1 MMKYNIRIFKVIF
14 ELMKGNFMELLK
26 NKILTDGIVNDE
38 EVLKVDNF
46 LNHQIEVTLLNEIGK
61 EFKRRFSD
69 VKVDKILTVESSG
82 IAIAVIAAQYFDNVP
97 VVFAKKQE
105 SRNLDPEIYKSK
117 VYSFTKNKEYEIM
130 VSKRYISKGEKVL
143 IMDDFLAKG
152 GAALGMIDVIE
163 QAGAELVGVGIVI
176 EKSYQDGSAILKEK
190 GVRVESLARI
200 ESLKDKTIRFK

>member
-1 MMKYNIRIFKVIF
+1 MMKYSIRKFKVIF
-14 ELMKGNFMELLK
+14 ELMKGKFMELLK

-46 LNHQIEVTLLNEIGK
+46 LNHQIDVPLLNEIGK
-61 EFKRRFSD
+61 EFKRKFSD

-82 IAIAVIAAQYFDNVP
+82 IAIAVIASQYFDNVP

-105 SRNLDPEIYKSK
+105 SRNLDLDIYKSK
-117 VYSFTKNKEYEIM
+117 VYSFTKNKEYDIM
-130 VSKRYISKGEKVL
+130 VSKRYISEGENILV
-143 IMDDFLAKG
+143 IDDFLAKG

-163 QAGAELVGVGIVI
+163 QAKANLVGIGIVI
-176 EKSYQDGSAILKEK
+176 EKSYQDGSSILEEK

-200 ESLKDKTIRFK
+200 ASLKDKMIRFI

>member
-1 MMKYNIRIFKVIF
+1 
-14 ELMKGNFMELLK
+14 MELLK

-46 LNHQIEVTLLNEIGK
+46 LNHQIEVPLLNEIGK

-69 VKVDKILTVESSG
+69 MKVDKILTVESSG
-82 IAIAVIAAQYFDNVP
+82 IAIAVIASQYFGNVP

-105 SRNLDPEIYKSK
+105 SRNLDLDIYKSK
-117 VYSFTKNKEYEIM
+117 VYSFTKNKEYDIM
-130 VSKRYISKGEKVL
+130 VSKRYISEGENILV
-143 IMDDFLAKG
+143 IDDFLAKG

-163 QAGAELVGVGIVI
+163 QARANLVGIGIVI
-176 EKSYQDGSAILKEK
+176 EKSYQDGSAILEEK

-200 ESLKDKTIRFK
+200 ASLKDKMIRFI

>member
-1 MMKYNIRIFKVIF
+1 
-14 ELMKGNFMELLK
+14 MELLK

>member
-1 MMKYNIRIFKVIF
+1 
-14 ELMKGNFMELLK
+14 MELLK

-105 SRNLDPEIYKSK
+105 
-117 VYSFTKNKEYEIM
+117 
-130 VSKRYISKGEKVL
+130 
-143 IMDDFLAKG
+143 
-152 GAALGMIDVIE
+152 
-163 QAGAELVGVGIVI
+163 
-176 EKSYQDGSAILKEK
+176 
-190 GVRVESLARI
+190 
-200 ESLKDKTIRFK
+200 